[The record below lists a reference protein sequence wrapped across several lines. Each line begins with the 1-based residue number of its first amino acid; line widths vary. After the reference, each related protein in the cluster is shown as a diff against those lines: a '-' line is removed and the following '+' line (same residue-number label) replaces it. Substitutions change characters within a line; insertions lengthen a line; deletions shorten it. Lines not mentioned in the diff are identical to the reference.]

1 MKNIVLPTDFSD
13 NAWNA
18 IFTALKLYTDVE
30 CKFYLLH
37 AYEPNTLNMLGQKGQ
52 QRLGVIYD
60 SLSEHS
66 KQELNKVLAYL
77 KKNHHNPKHRFE
89 VISISDPLE
98 KAVEQLIAQKDVD
111 LVCMG
116 TQGATGAKQVFMGS
130 NTVKVLK
137 KIKNHPILAVPSDH
151 DFKSLKSL
159 AFPTDFSKKYEKNQM
174 LPMTELVSLWK
185 TNIQIVH
192 VAVEFEMN
200 DQQLINQKLLK
211 KRLNDFDVMFYN
223 IDFEN
228 NIAHTLEKFMLNTEV
243 DMIALIQ
250 YHHSFWEKMIGEP
263 VVKKM
268 TFHTKVPLLILP
280 E

>member
-18 IFTALKLYTDVE
+18 IFTVLKLFKDLE
-30 CKFYLLH
+30 CTFYLLH

-66 KQELNKVLAYL
+66 RQELGKVMAYL
-77 KKNHHNPKHRFE
+77 KKKCHNPKHSFE
-89 VISISDPLE
+89 TISASDPLE
-98 KAVEQLIAQKDVD
+98 NALAHLVEQKDADLI
-111 LVCMG
+111 CMG
-116 TQGATGAKQVFMGS
+116 TQGATSAKQVFMGT

-137 KIKNHPILAVPSDH
+137 KIKDYPILVVPSDH
-151 DFKSLKSL
+151 DFKALKSL
-159 AFPTDFSKKYEKNQM
+159 AFPTDFSKKYEQHQ
-174 LPMTELVSLWK
+174 LQPMTELVSLWK

-200 DQQLINQKLLK
+200 DQQILNQKRLK
-211 KRLNDFDVMFYN
+211 KYLNGFDVMFYN
-223 IDFEN
+223 IDFED
-228 NIAHTLEKFMLNTEV
+228 NIAYTLEKFIVNTEI
-243 DMIALIQ
+243 DMMALIQ
-250 YHHSFWEKMIGEP
+250 YQHSFWEKIIRESII
-263 VVKKM
+263 KKM

>member
-1 MKNIVLPTDFSD
+1 MKNIVLPTDFSN

-37 AYEPNTLNMLGQKGQ
+37 AYEPSTLNMLGQKGQ
-52 QRLGVIYD
+52 QRLAVIYD

-66 KQELNKVLAYL
+66 RQELNKVLAYL
-77 KKNHHNPKHRFE
+77 KKNHHNPKHKFE
-89 VISISDPLE
+89 VVSISDPLE

-137 KIKNHPILAVPSDH
+137 KIKNHPVLAVPSDH

-159 AFPTDFSKKYEKNQM
+159 VFPTDFSRKYEKHQM
-174 LPMTELVSLWK
+174 LPLTELVSLWK

-228 NIAHTLEKFMLNTEV
+228 NIAHTLEKFMLNTAI